1 MESGE
6 LFYNE
11 LAGTEYR
18 RLLFEPKYMRQLKQ
32 RDQCVREVAEQDYW
46 RLHDKIVNG
55 EITVPD
61 EITAIDEWKL
71 AYMCHQENIE
81 IALQNQK
88 AALIKQNCDTL
99 CSQIANKEITSM
111 DEIRANE
118 YWNLFSENQKEQITK
133 ELAKQAY
140 QALLEKLGKEGISSM
155 DEILSDEYWKLGYEF
170 NKNAIGVWCSNHK
183 IPYKWR

>member
-1 MESGE
+1 
-6 LFYNE
+6 
-11 LAGTEYR
+11 
-18 RLLFEPKYMRQLKQ
+18 
-32 RDQCVREVAEQDYW
+32 
-46 RLHDKIVNG
+46 
-55 EITVPD
+55 
-61 EITAIDEWKL
+61 
-71 AYMCHQENIE
+71 
-81 IALQNQK
+81 
-88 AALIKQNCDTL
+88 
-99 CSQIANKEITSM
+99 M